1 MKDTIHMVLKGTI
14 AEHFV
19 NIEPTI
25 YRKYIWHNK
34 KGKPMLYGM
43 LQADLLFWKL

>member
-1 MKDTIHMVLKGTI
+1 MKDTIHMVLKGFI
-14 AEHFV
+14 SEHFV
-19 NIEPTI
+19 SIETTI